1 MITLIYPYR
10 NRSIERIK
18 RSLDSLK
25 GQSNTDF
32 EVKFIDYGSNESFAD
47 QAKQL
52 VASYGFAEYTYS
64 HTQCQPWNKCRALN
78 IIIKDLATEYC
89 FVADVDMLYATHF
102 IAKLHEVKNMEVATY
117 FQVGYLSEDESAKDI
132 AFSDYV
138 PKFLSTNEA
147 TGLTLFPVKKLKEV
161 NGFDEFFH
169 FWGAEDT
176 DMHHR
181 LRNHGMRVKYYDQE
195 VLILH
200 QWHKSYLSDTRKDFS
215 KELVLTG
222 IEHLN
227 HAHKDKN
234 KALKVTKVN
243 PNGWGESMSE
253 SDFIALKELAIDLEI
268 TNNIKDIDHL
278 LHSLLPSRINEY
290 LSIQITDSKETSLK
304 DEVKKILGKSVNR
317 YYSMQKVNDLLL
329 MQLIAHYRNKNYIY
343 EVSKDAHKITLKI
356 KL

>member
-25 GQSNTDF
+25 NQSNNDF
-32 EVKFIDYGSNESFAD
+32 EVKFIDYGSDDSFAIK
-47 QAKQL
+47 AKQL
-52 VASYGFAEYTYS
+52 VTSYEFADYTYS
-64 HTQCQPWNKCRALN
+64 HTQYQPWNKCRALN
-78 IIIKDLATEYC
+78 IVIKNLDTEYC
-89 FVADVDMLYATHF
+89 FVADVDMLYATNF
-102 IAKLHEVKNMEVATY
+102 IAKLHEVKSPDLATY
-117 FQVGYLSEDESAKDI
+117 FQVGYLSEEETKKDI
-132 AFSDYV
+132 PFNDYV
-138 PKFLSTNEA
+138 TKFLSTHEA
-147 TGLTLFPVKKLKEV
+147 TGLTLFPLQKLKEV
-161 NGFDEFFH
+161 NAFDEFFH

-181 LRNHGMRVKYYDQE
+181 LSNHGLQVQYYDQE

-200 QWHKSYLSDTRKDFS
+200 QWHMSYLSQTKRDFS
-215 KELVLTG
+215 KEFVLTD

-234 KALKVTKVN
+234 KELKVTKVN
-243 PNGWGESMSE
+243 PNGWGESVSE
-253 SDFIALKELAIDLEI
+253 SDFMELKAHEIDLEV

-278 LHSLLPSRINEY
+278 IHSLLPSRNNQY
-290 LSIQITDSKETSLK
+290 LGIQITDSKQTSLK
-304 DEVKKILGKSVNR
+304 DEVKKLLGKKVNR
-317 YYSMQKVNDLLL
+317 YYFMQMVNDLLL